1 MKAAGACVAAA
12 AALLLWPASVH
23 AHRVGEGYVFLNAD
37 ESGLRGR
44 LEVTLDDIGRAVS
57 LDTDGNRVISREE
70 FAAGYDKVVAYV
82 TTRMT
87 LGANGRKYVLRFDR
101 HTFYKSSF
109 GVFAQLH
116 FTALD
121 SAPPPELVEAEYRV
135 LFDTIPNHVGYLV
148 IESNHRTGVK
158 DNEMIPSILFTPGR
172 PRYQTDLTEPLTQAT
187 FFAFLRQG
195 VRHIWIGIDHIL
207 FVVALVMVSPLR
219 RDGVSWKPVDSFFPA
234 LVNVAKILS
243 LFTVAHT
250 ITLTVAAFKLVSV
263 PSRLVESI
271 IALSVFLAAGNIVYP
286 IFARWTYHV
295 VFVFGLFHGLGF
307 ASVLE
312 HLTAARRAVVETL
325 LGFNLG
331 VEIGQLMIIA
341 LAFPIV
347 FLLRR
352 QALYQTV
359 VLKAGALGIAAV
371 ACVWF
376 VNRAFG

>member
-1 MKAAGACVAAA
+1 MSLRNAVLGAASVLVLWAA
-12 AALLLWPASVH
+12 PVH
-23 AHRVGEGYVFLNAD
+23 AHRVGEGYVFLNA
-37 ESGLRGR
+37 EERGLRGR
-44 LEVTLDDIGRAVS
+44 LEVTLADIGRAVA
-57 LDTDGNRVISREE
+57 LDADSNGEITQQE
-70 FAAGYDKVVAYV
+70 FSARYEKVLAYV
-82 TTRMT
+82 AERIAI
-87 LGANGRKYVLRFDR
+87 GANGRNYELRFDR
-101 HTFYKSSF
+101 HTFHQSSF
-109 GVFAQLH
+109 GLFAQLH

-121 SAPPPELVEAEYRV
+121 SGPPPALVQAEYRV

-148 IESNHRTGVK
+148 IESNHRTGLK
-158 DNEMIPSILFTPGR
+158 DNEAIPSILFTPER
-172 PRYQTDLTEPLTQAT
+172 PRYQTDLTEPLTPAT

-195 VRHIWIGIDHIL
+195 MRHIWIGIDHIL

-219 RDGVSWKPVDSFFPA
+219 RDGGQWKPVGSFLPA
-234 LVNVAKILS
+234 LLNVAKIVS

-250 ITLTVAAFKLVSV
+250 ITLTVAALGLVSV
-263 PSRLVESI
+263 PSRVVESI
-271 IALSVFLAAGNIVYP
+271 IALSVLLAAVNIVYP

-331 VEIGQLMIIA
+331 VEIGQLMIIV

-352 QALYQTV
+352 HAVYQNV
-359 VLKAGALGIAAV
+359 VIKAGALGIAAV
-371 ACVWF
+371 ACVWL
-376 VNRAFG
+376 VDRAFG